1 MLVFDKAFLN
11 GKIYTMDE
19 NQTCAEAML
28 VHGGKIPGSYT
39 HLDVYK
45 RQPVYPAGGLSTPLA
60 ALTKSPC
67 FKNSGGR
74 V

>member
-28 VHGGKIPGSYT
+28 VHGGKILAVGSNAKF
-39 HLDVYK
+39 L
-45 RQPVYPAGGLSTPLA
+45 
-60 ALTKSPC
+60 LTMYAS
-67 FKNSGGR
+67 R
-74 V
+74 WI